1 VTSETKTVVEI
12 VGATKRFGA
21 VTAVDDLSLAIR
33 ENEFFALLGP
43 SGCGKTTLLRMIAGF
58 ERPDAGRIL
67 LDGRDI
73 TDLRPN
79 RRPINMM
86 FQSYALFP
94 HLSVHGNVA
103 YGLEMEGVRG
113 AELKRRVEEAL
124 AMVRLEEFARR
135 RPHLLSGG
143 QRQRVALARALV
155 KRPRLLLLDEPLA
168 ALDKKLRTQMQLELK
183 RLQHETG
190 ITFLVVTHDQ
200 EEALAMA
207 DRIALLNAGRI
218 AQLGTP
224 RALYERPA
232 SRFVADFIG
241 VMNFFEGRLTS
252 AAAGVAEIE
261 VEGLG
266 RLRGDADGSGG
277 SDGGLPGRAPVVGAA
292 ATLAVRPERVR
303 LSLEPPQESLP
314 NGLSGVVLDIT
325 YLGQDLMVHV
335 GLAGGRAPLV
345 ARLGAGSDVAAALA
359 EGAVVWC
366 RWAAED
372 ARILM
377 E

>member
-1 VTSETKTVVEI
+1 
-12 VGATKRFGA
+12 
-21 VTAVDDLSLAIR
+21 
-33 ENEFFALLGP
+33 
-43 SGCGKTTLLRMIAGF
+43 
-58 ERPDAGRIL
+58 
-67 LDGRDI
+67 
-73 TDLRPN
+73 
-79 RRPINMM
+79 
-86 FQSYALFP
+86 QSYALFP
-94 HLSVHGNVA
+94 HLTVAANVA

-113 AELKRRVEEAL
+113 AALKRRVAEAL
-124 AMVRLEEFARR
+124 DMVQLGELADRKPQA
-135 RPHLLSGG
+135 LSGG

-155 KRPRLLLLDEPLA
+155 KRPRVLLLDEPLA

-241 VMNFFEGRLTS
+241 VMNFFEGRLTG
-252 AAAGVAEIE
+252 ADAGVAEIE
-261 VEGLG
+261 IDGLG
-266 RLRGDADGSGG
+266 RLRGDAGGSGG
-277 SDGGLPGRAPVVGAA
+277 SDGGLPRSAPMVGAA

-335 GLAGGRAPLV
+335 GLTGGRAPLI
-345 ARLGAGSDVAAALA
+345 ARLGAGSDVAAPLSLPGPSRAHGR
-359 EGAVVWC
+359 EGARANSTQV
-366 RWAAED
+366 RSS
-372 ARILM
+372 
-377 E
+377 